1 MPDNLNVNAKPPRA
15 VAAVATRDDILA
27 DGWFV
32 PPVVVPILFAAMIAA
47 RAFWLQ
53 Q

>member
-1 MPDNLNVNAKPPRA
+1 MPDNSNVNAKPPRA

-32 PPVVVPILFAAMIAA
+32 PPIMVPLLFIAVIAA
-47 RAFWLQ
+47 RVLWLHQ
-53 Q
+53 